1 MGNYFLIFREENH
14 KNFAKMMKGDD
25 KYVTKMTHFPK
36 PPPKVAKKPPPVQQI
51 QQELQNLERR
61 VGPGLGLSGGL
72 SGNPKPIG
80 QRIVTNQKK
89 EILKSKKRVPD
100 YDDGN
105 SEPAKVRKKSAD
117 DNNSEAKVTP
127 MKSKIK
133 PLPKVTNFRTLKKEI
148 IPERLKMGRCRCVTE
163 FEKLNRIGE
172 GTYGIV
178 YRARDIADDQIV
190 ALKKV
195 RMEKERDGMP
205 ISSIREISILFDLKH
220 ENIVE
225 LKTVAVGQQLESLFL
240 VMSYCHYD
248 LASLLDHMAKPFTED
263 QIKCLIIQVLKGL
276 AYSHSKFVVHR
287 DLKVSNLLMT
297 DGGILK
303 LADFGLSRSLGYPR
317 LPSTPKVVTLWYRAP
332 EVLFGSRTHSAA
344 MDLWSTG
351 CVLAELLNHNPLFPA
366 RNEMELFEGIIN
378 TIGSPNETI

>member
-1 MGNYFLIFREENH
+1 
-14 KNFAKMMKGDD
+14 
-25 KYVTKMTHFPK
+25 
-36 PPPKVAKKPPPVQQI
+36 
-51 QQELQNLERR
+51 
-61 VGPGLGLSGGL
+61 
-72 SGNPKPIG
+72 
-80 QRIVTNQKK
+80 
-89 EILKSKKRVPD
+89 
-100 YDDGN
+100 
-105 SEPAKVRKKSAD
+105 
-117 DNNSEAKVTP
+117 
-127 MKSKIK
+127 
-133 PLPKVTNFRTLKKEI
+133 LKKET

-225 LKTVAVGQQLESLFL
+225 LKTVAVGQQLDSLFL

-248 LASLLDHMAKPFTED
+248 LASLLDHMEKPFLEP

-276 AYSHSKFVVHR
+276 AHIHSKFIVHR

-303 LADFGLSRSLGYPR
+303 LADFGLSRTLGNPKQ
-317 LPSTPKVVTLWYRAP
+317 PSTPKVVTLWYRAP
-332 EVLFGSRTHSAA
+332 EILFGSRTHSSA
-344 MDLWSTG
+344 MDMWSAG
-351 CVLAELLNHNPLFPA
+351 CVLAELLQHQALFPA
-366 RNEMELFEGIIN
+366 RGETELFDQIIN
-378 TIGSPNETI
+378 TIGSPNESIWPGFNKLPFFQMYSLKHQPYNNLKQKFPYLTDAGHRLMNQMLFYNPDKRISALDALEHPYFNERPLPVKPEMMPTFPEYRNKRRQTDRKEDRKEDKQDLTRNSKSKGNGPNAGPISVTLTDS

>member
-1 MGNYFLIFREENH
+1 MQDCTGN
-14 KNFAKMMKGDD
+14 
-25 KYVTKMTHFPK
+25 
-36 PPPKVAKKPPPVQQI
+36 
-51 QQELQNLERR
+51 
-61 VGPGLGLSGGL
+61 
-72 SGNPKPIG
+72 NPKPLDKLSP
-80 QRIVTNQKK
+80 VFLQKVCFQ
-89 EILKSKKRVPD
+89 SK
-100 YDDGN
+100 
-105 SEPAKVRKKSAD
+105 
-117 DNNSEAKVTP
+117 
-127 MKSKIK
+127 
-133 PLPKVTNFRTLKKEI
+133 
-148 IPERLKMGRCRCVTE
+148 RCVTE

-178 YRARDIADDQIV
+178 YRARDIKDGQIV

-195 RMEKERDGMP
+195 RMERENDGMP

-225 LKTVAVGQQLESLFL
+225 LKTVAVGQQLDSLFL

-276 AYSHSKFVVHR
+276 AFSHSKFIVHR

-317 LPSTPKVVTLWYRAP
+317 EPSTPKVVTLWYRAP

-378 TIGSPNETI
+378 TIGSPNETIWPGFSKLPIFKSYNLKHQPYNNLKQKFPYLTDAGHRLMNQMLFYNPEKRINANEALEHPYFNGITHNTYDDS